1 MLFAGCVYGVGGEGG
16 GGERKKKKSH
26 VSVWEELGGMRGVV
40 SGPGM
45 IGMIKIASYC
55 NSEDS
60 RWESGQLD
68 IGNGRQY
75 LLFLIKPASE

>member
-1 MLFAGCVYGVGGEGG
+1 MLFTGCVYGVGGGG
-16 GGERKKKKSH
+16 GKKEKKSC
-26 VSVWEELGGMRGVV
+26 VWEELGGMRGVV